1 MSDERNTCVLTWKT
15 RNVYEIYIEHCLPYH
30 IINIRIEKGENKIWL
45 NQFWL
50 MPCIYSSWV
59 ESISDKCVCNYFVYT
74 TSSISKGAKT
84 FMISNSKNI
93 PSLKNYLKWFTF
105 FARKLNSFMVSS
117 ELAITTITNFLIY
130 GGFVKRG
137 KILFLCRYMENK
149 IA

>member
-1 MSDERNTCVLTWKT
+1 MTLHVCVTAQQAIYHFQNKMLYICNVRWTQYMCTYIKT

-105 FARKLNSFMVSS
+105 FARKLYPFMVSS
-117 ELAITTITNFLIY
+117 EQ
-130 GGFVKRG
+130 RSQP
-137 KILFLCRYMENK
+137 
-149 IA
+149 